1 MSNYEEISRL
11 AEADL
16 NTYQAKTGAGRSQG
30 LDDAGVDSNV
40 EKKFDSATVT
50 YGDDL
55 STNRG
60 YNKRIPPGE
69 GGDID
74 ARGRQATGDLYQGDG
89 GSDDK
94 ISESYRQQ
102 GQNDADV
109 VGAQIPDTERS
120 AGNSSDIA
128 AQGQAASRAN
138 VGRNPPGV
146 GGSQFKGSEYYTPE
160 SVPDSISAEGWIAP
174 ESVTQASR
182 ETEGYSSNIHR
193 DE

>member
-1 MSNYEEISRL
+1 MSNYEEISRR

-16 NTYQAKTGAGRSQG
+16 NTYQAKTGNARPQAD
-30 LDDAGVDSNV
+30 DDAGVNSYV
-40 EKKFDSATVT
+40 EKKFDSANVS

-69 GGDID
+69 GGDVD
-74 ARGRQATGDLYQGDG
+74 AGGRQATGNQYEGQGG
-89 GSDDK
+89 PDDK

-102 GQNDADV
+102 GGQNDADV
-109 VGAQIPDTERS
+109 VGADTERNF
-120 AGNSSDIA
+120 GNSGDIA

-146 GGSQFKGSEYYTPE
+146 GGSKYKGSDYYTPE

-182 ETEGYSSNIHR
+182 ETEGYTSRIHE